1 MTAVVLNILYSVFHL
16 GRILSYPYEDLMLAL
31 VDKKK
36 TLYPGAEQEGV
47 FRNLL
52 SLSFFYTRKK
62 VHQKN
67 GGKVYVKWLMDFFL
81 YYCCYRQG
89 SRKPHIFSPSRNVTL
104 PT

>member
-1 MTAVVLNILYSVFHL
+1 VFHL
-16 GRILSYPYEDLMLAL
+16 GRILSYPYEDLILAV
-31 VDKKK
+31 VDEKK
-36 TLYPGAEQEGV
+36 TLYSGAEREGV

-81 YYCCYRQG
+81 YYC
-89 SRKPHIFSPSRNVTL
+89 
-104 PT
+104 